1 MVIKGKSI
9 KHAKAHARHL
19 MRADQNDRVEILE
32 LDESGASPTLEAIF
46 TEYQA
51 LAETLTRSQKGL
63 YIAAINPSHDETLT
77 PKQWTQAV
85 NLLEQQLKL
94 DGQPRTVILHEK
106 KGREHVHVVWQRTDI
121 DREIVIDDGWNYVAH
136 EEASR
141 KIEQEFGLEVT
152 KGVHTRDRETED
164 RPDRAD
170 KQAEH
175 QKAER
180 GGFDL
185 KDFKAEILQA
195 FVEAEHGR
203 AFTKKL
209 EEMGCYLARGDQ
221 KNIFMI
227 VPPEGEALKL
237 SSTLKG
243 ISAKEWKAKL
253 SPLKPHKLK
262 SVSEITQEIEN
273 PKQEEARQE
282 SEAIAQTHQ
291 QKQDDLKARQSQELE
306 RLQAQFK
313 LDNDTI
319 KKARADK
326 SVTGIFLVLEYV
338 TGLAWHKNRQHN
350 REDRERISI
359 QNQEMDVLTQEHRN
373 QRQELDQQRQLDLRA
388 LDEAH
393 KPDQPPLKT
402 RFELSRDDMA
412 LNEFKMAINAHA
424 DYFDRK
430 HVELN
435 DQIKILEKDYRKSE
449 ARKIYLDGLKKT
461 VLDAF
466 GQYFEDGE
474 LAYQQFQE
482 GCGLHQKPNG
492 RHINKSDKDHNLK
505 KAMDKLIRKPQEFGA
520 LIDPSL
526 VEMEF
531 FERSQNMKKDIEEVA
546 RRIHY
551 MTVKI
556 EKEAMRVRQGSR
568 ILEYHQEQKSG
579 MQYQYSNERL
589 AHLHQIEQKAND
601 LSAKQLGALSKIEVE
616 SIEKAKEKMRNSE
629 DRRRAESYLKQRQ
642 SQYRAKTRNREHD
655 PYEPYL

>member
-9 KHAKAHARHL
+9 QHAKAHARHL

-77 PKQWTQAV
+77 PEQWTQAV
-85 NLLEQQLKL
+85 DLLEQQLKL

-209 EEMGCYLARGDQ
+209 EEMGCYLARGDK

-282 SEAIAQTHQ
+282 SETIAQTHQ
-291 QKQDDLKARQSQELE
+291 QKQDDLKARQGQELE
-306 RLQAQFK
+306 RLQAQVR

-338 TGLAWHKNRQHN
+338 TGLAWHKARQHN
-350 REDRERISI
+350 REDRERISA
-359 QNQEMDVLTQEHRN
+359 QNQEADVLKQEHKN
-373 QRQELDQQRQLDLRA
+373 QRQELDQQHQLDLRA
-388 LDEAH
+388 LDEAD
-393 KPDQPPLKT
+393 KPDQPPLKA

-412 LNEFKMAINAHA
+412 LNEFKMAMKAHE
-424 DYFDRK
+424 DYFNRK
-430 HVELN
+430 HVELD
-435 DQIKILEKDYRKSE
+435 DQIKTLEKDYRKSE
-449 ARKIYLDGLKKT
+449 KRKVYLDGLNKMA
-461 VLDAF
+461 LGAF
-466 GQYFEDGE
+466 GQYFKDGE

-492 RHINKSDKDHNLK
+492 KHINQSDKDHSFK
-505 KAMDKLIRKPQEFGA
+505 KAMDTLIRRPQELGV
-520 LIDPSL
+520 LIAPDL

-531 FERSQNMKKDIEEVA
+531 FERGKNMKQDIEEVA

-556 EKEAMRVRQGSR
+556 EKETMRVRQGSR
-568 ILEYHQEQKSG
+568 ILKFHQEQKSSL
-579 MQYQYSNERL
+579 QYKYSNERL

-601 LSAKQLGALSKIEVE
+601 LSAKQLGILSKTEVE
-616 SIEKAKEKMRNSE
+616 FIEKAKEKMRKSE
-629 DRRRAESYLKQRQ
+629 DRRRAESYLKQRK
-642 SQYRAKTRNREHD
+642 SQFRTKTRNREYD

>member
-19 MRADQNDRVEILE
+19 MRTDQNDRVEILE

-63 YIAAINPSHDETLT
+63 YIAAINPSHDENLT
-77 PKQWTQAV
+77 PEQWTQAV
-85 NLLEQQLKL
+85 DLLEQQLKL

-152 KGVHTRDRETED
+152 RGVHTRDRETED

-262 SVSEITQEIEN
+262 SVSEVIQEIEN
-273 PKQEEARQE
+273 PVQEEARQE

-313 LDNDTI
+313 LDNDAI
-319 KKARADK
+319 KKTRSDK

-350 REDRERISI
+350 REDRGRISI
-359 QNQEMDVLTQEHRN
+359 QNQEVDVLTQEHRN
-373 QRQELDQQRQLDLRA
+373 QQRELEQQRQLDIRT
-388 LDEAH
+388 LDEAN
-393 KPDQPPLKT
+393 KPDQPPLKA

-412 LNEFKMAINAHA
+412 LNEFKMAMEAHD

-430 HVELN
+430 HVELD
-435 DQIKILEKDYRKSE
+435 DQIKTLEKDYRKSE
-449 ARKIYLDGLKKT
+449 ARKIYLDGLNKT
-461 VLDAF
+461 ALGAF
-466 GQYFEDGE
+466 GQYFKDGE

-505 KAMDKLIRKPQEFGA
+505 KAMDKLIRKPHEFGA
-520 LIDPSL
+520 LIEPDL
-526 VEMEF
+526 VEMKF

-568 ILEYHQEQKSG
+568 ILKYHQEQKLG
-579 MQYQYSNERL
+579 MQYEYSNERL
-589 AHLHQIEQKAND
+589 AYLHQIEQKAND
-601 LSAKQLGALSKIEVE
+601 LSAKQLGLLSKAEVE
-616 SIEKAKEKMRNSE
+616 FIEKVKEKMRNSE
-629 DRRRAESYLKQRQ
+629 DRRRAKSHLKQRDRELKNQ
-642 SQYRAKTRNREHD
+642 RNRQQFEHYD
-655 PYEPYL
+655 PHL